1 MWNNDE
7 KTTKPRRLRCCG
19 WGRTPPVEC
28 GHRGAAATRSRPA
41 SSPGAGS
48 APRAAPCPRPSAAPL
63 PVGPAAPSG
72 ARRGAAGREAPGH
85 PGAAGSSARVR
96 GAGGAGRE
104 GGDPRG
110 RAALRSLAGRDAAL
124 RERGVARPFVL
135 GAAAAPRARGGGAGG
150 VRNGT
155 GSAGAR
161 RGAGGPGGLRVPP
174 GRRLTPRRSPA
185 EPLPPPLLPKG
196 RGARD
201 NGGPPELRL
210 LLVGKSGGGRSATGN
225 SILGRAAFESRLST
239 RAVTQRSERQSGSWR
254 GYGVHVVDTPDAF
267 DSPERSAQCRR
278 EIARC
283 ALLSAPGPHALLLVT
298 QLGRF
303 TQEDEAAVRQVWR
316 LFGRGAAERTVVVF
330 TRGDELRGGS
340 LRRHVEDTGTA
351 ALRELLRDCGGRCCA
366 FDNRA
371 AGAAVEER
379 VGELLETV
387 VRVLGGDLSAH
398 YRNELYDR
406 AARLLERSDVDFEKK
421 CDLLAEDVERRL
433 QGRWHTRLLE
443 RLRFIPAVQWL
454 RGTRCAWRVCFCC
467 RCVLAALLVLGR
479 TLRRVLS
486 RGWQS
491 VIRLYHRFV
500 HYTVGLQPRAASCTR
515 HMGFVGGRGLGGILS
530 CLPSPHSES
539 SQSEAEGGWGRASPV
554 CLLAA
559 GSSPCPVPS
568 PQGTAVAQGHLSLW
582 PRAPLPG
589 SWRVASRGCP
599 GTVGLTHVSACSPGS
614 KLSIILVGKTGNGKS
629 ATGNTI
635 LGREAFISTL
645 SAESVTREYEKEEG
659 HFSGRSI
666 EVVDTPGLFD
676 TKEVNEKTAEKI
688 KNAFKKLYAGV
699 HAIILVMQLA
709 RISKEEQEVAK
720 LVTDIFHTKAERYTI
735 LLFTRVDELKDPKGL
750 KGFIEQSPYLKELA
764 AKCGNR
770 YIGFSNGVTGDARD
784 RQVTEL
790 INMID
795 TMVEQNRSAPRY
807 TQEMMDEDT
816 RTFREKFCTIL

>member
-1 MWNNDE
+1 MGE
-7 KTTKPRRLRCCG
+7 KRTYGSPTEGLWGGNSMELWLTHVSACSPGSELRMLLVGKTGSGKSATGNSILGKNAFDSGCAAHGVTQVYKEDKTRIHGRTVVVVDTPGVFDTMDFSRRTADKIKDGLRCLDEGVHAILLVIRLGQITKEVEQVAEWVTKIFHTEGERYTIVLFTRADELEDPAGLKGFIDGNQFLKGLVAKCG
-19 WGRTPPVEC
+19 NRC
-28 GHRGAAATRSRPA
+28 IAFNNKATREAKDRQVA
-41 SSPGAGS
+41 ELIRMIDAMVKKNHD
-48 APRAAPCPRPSAAPL
+48 APCYTREMLEKGRRPPGPRGSEEL
-63 PVGPAAPSG
+63 
-72 ARRGAAGREAPGH
+72 GRE
-85 PGAAGSSARVR
+85 
-96 GAGGAGRE
+96 
-104 GGDPRG
+104 
-110 RAALRSLAGRDAAL
+110 
-124 RERGVARPFVL
+124 
-135 GAAAAPRARGGGAGG
+135 
-150 VRNGT
+150 
-155 GSAGAR
+155 R
-161 RGAGGPGGLRVPP
+161 R
-174 GRRLTPRRSPA
+174 
-185 EPLPPPLLPKG
+185 
-196 RGARD
+196 
-201 NGGPPELRL
+201 PPELRL

-379 VGELLETV
+379 VGELLETTAM
-387 VRVLGGDLSAH
+387 S
-398 YRNELYDR
+398 
-406 AARLLERSDVDFEKK
+406 
-421 CDLLAEDVERRL
+421 
-433 QGRWHTRLLE
+433 
-443 RLRFIPAVQWL
+443 
-454 RGTRCAWRVCFCC
+454 
-467 RCVLAALLVLGR
+467 CVFL
-479 TLRRVLS
+479 
-486 RGWQS
+486 
-491 VIRLYHRFV
+491 
-500 HYTVGLQPRAASCTR
+500 C
-515 HMGFVGGRGLGGILS
+515 
-530 CLPSPHSES
+530 
-539 SQSEAEGGWGRASPV
+539 
-554 CLLAA
+554 
-559 GSSPCPVPS
+559 
-568 PQGTAVAQGHLSLW
+568 
-582 PRAPLPG
+582 
-589 SWRVASRGCP
+589 
-599 GTVGLTHVSACSPGS
+599 
-614 KLSIILVGKTGNGKS
+614 IILVGKTGNGKS

>member
-1 MWNNDE
+1 MPGTQLDTDTGLTHVSACSPGSE
-7 KTTKPRRLRCCG
+7 LRMLLVGKTGSGKSATGNSILGKNAFDSGCAAHGVTQVYKEDKTRIH
-19 WGRTPPVEC
+19 GRTVVVVDTPGWDEQRLVEEC
-28 GHRGAAATRSRPA
+28 KRCLRFAAREPCVLVLVTQLGRYTREDREVQKSVQKLFGKGAKKP
-41 SSPGAGS
+41 
-48 APRAAPCPRPSAAPL
+48 
-63 PVGPAAPSG
+63 
-72 ARRGAAGREAPGH
+72 
-85 PGAAGSSARVR
+85 
-96 GAGGAGRE
+96 
-104 GGDPRG
+104 
-110 RAALRSLAGRDAAL
+110 
-124 RERGVARPFVL
+124 
-135 GAAAAPRARGGGAGG
+135 RGGGAGG

-454 RGTRCAWRVCFCC
+454 CAVLPFPGRHTAMLPHKTDSCF
-467 RCVLAALLVLGR
+467 
-479 TLRRVLS
+479 S
-486 RGWQS
+486 
-491 VIRLYHRFV
+491 F
-500 HYTVGLQPRAASCTR
+500 
-515 HMGFVGGRGLGGILS
+515 
-530 CLPSPHSES
+530 
-539 SQSEAEGGWGRASPV
+539 
-554 CLLAA
+554 
-559 GSSPCPVPS
+559 
-568 PQGTAVAQGHLSLW
+568 
-582 PRAPLPG
+582 
-589 SWRVASRGCP
+589 
-599 GTVGLTHVSACSPGS
+599 
-614 KLSIILVGKTGNGKS
+614 
-629 ATGNTI
+629 
-635 LGREAFISTL
+635 
-645 SAESVTREYEKEEG
+645 
-659 HFSGRSI
+659 
-666 EVVDTPGLFD
+666 
-676 TKEVNEKTAEKI
+676 
-688 KNAFKKLYAGV
+688 
-699 HAIILVMQLA
+699 
-709 RISKEEQEVAK
+709 
-720 LVTDIFHTKAERYTI
+720 
-735 LLFTRVDELKDPKGL
+735 
-750 KGFIEQSPYLKELA
+750 
-764 AKCGNR
+764 
-770 YIGFSNGVTGDARD
+770 
-784 RQVTEL
+784 
-790 INMID
+790 
-795 TMVEQNRSAPRY
+795 
-807 TQEMMDEDT
+807 
-816 RTFREKFCTIL
+816 